1 MNVDMIRLDELAARM
16 RETELSEAE
25 HAELD
30 GLLLRDPDARRRFVD
45 YLTLEIDLRED
56 AARLLGAAEPVQNVT
71 AGRGAATSKWLVTSV
86 LTAVA
91 ASVLAA
97 IAFGPQLFGPRPIAT
112 LASSENAAW
121 ESSLPTTPGSEL
133 TPGSLKLISGIAMIR
148 FQSGAEVLLEA
159 PANLE
164 LISPMR
170 GKLVDGAAIVTVP
183 EPAIG
188 FVLETPDGYVVDH
201 GTQFAV
207 TVAPEG
213 NQSDFEVIE
222 GEISVHLPSNSDE
235 VRLTGRGK
243 TATILKES
251 LIVYDAE
258 EQEDRVPNASN
269 VIRIGTNGRSSSVL
283 RNNKRK
289 YIPSHALSVKQ
300 TNTGKWDHRSFFS
313 FDPSAVD
320 LDQVASVRLRLN
332 LVPST
337 KGLASRLPV
346 TNRFGVY
353 GLTNPAKKNWK
364 IDGLWE
370 ESPAPEDGVPLGTFD
385 IPRSEQRGSFGV
397 ENEELLS
404 FLKANRDGPV
414 TLILVRETTQIEG
427 TGPGLTH
434 LFAADSHPEAAG
446 PTLEFSM
453 KEHP

>member
-1 MNVDMIRLDELAARM
+1 MNSDLARIDELAARM
-16 RETELSEAE
+16 REAALSEAE
-25 HAELD
+25 QAELD
-30 GLLLRDPDARRRFVD
+30 GLLLSNPDARRRFVD

-71 AGRGAATSKWLVTSV
+71 AARSAATSKWFTMAV

-97 IAFGPQLFGPRPIAT
+97 VAFGPQFLGPRTIAT

-121 ESSLPTTPGSEL
+121 ESSLPTMPGSEL
-133 TPGSLKLISGIAMIR
+133 TPGSLKLISGIATIR
-148 FQSGAEVLLEA
+148 FRSGAEVLMEA

-170 GKLVDGAAIVTVP
+170 GKLVDGAAMVTVP

-213 NQSDFEVIE
+213 NQTDFEVIE
-222 GEISVHLPSNSDE
+222 GEISVHLPSNGDE
-235 VRLTGRGK
+235 VRLTGRGR
-243 TATILKES
+243 TATILKDS
-251 LIVYDAE
+251 LVVYDAD
-258 EQEDRVPNASN
+258 EQEDHLPNASN

-283 RNNKRK
+283 RNNRRK
-289 YIPSHALSVKQ
+289 FIPDHALSVKH

-320 LDQVASVRLRLN
+320 LDQVVSVRLRLN
-332 LVPST
+332 LVPSN

-346 TNRFGVY
+346 TSRFGVY

-370 ESPAPEDGVPLGTFD
+370 ESPAPEDGDLLGTFD
-385 IPRSEQRGSFGV
+385 IPRSEQRGSFGI

-404 FLKANRDGPV
+404 FLKANRGGPV

-427 TGPGLTH
+427 SGPGLTH

-446 PTLEFSM
+446 PMLEFTWM
-453 KEHP
+453 EKP